1 MFDLDAFRE
10 FREGLAHLRDGDPDA
25 ALPLLRQASKRD
37 SENPYYIS
45 YYGLSL
51 AASERRWEEA
61 EKLCHSA
68 VCRARR
74 QAQLYLNLAEVYLAA
89 DRRQA
94 AVDTLALGLHY
105 LPKDIRLQTQY
116 GKLCSRRQPVLG
128 FLPRTHALN
137 RGLGRVRQRLV
148 NVMPRRRWLEVDPSD
163 ATRSVT
169 A

>member
-10 FREGLAHLRDGDPDA
+10 FREGLASLRDGDPSA
-25 ALPLLRQASKRD
+25 ALPLLRQAAKRD
-37 SENPYYIS
+37 PENPYYVS

-61 EKLCHSA
+61 ERLCHSA

-105 LPKDIRLQTQY
+105 LPLDTRLRTEY
-116 GKLCSRRQPVLG
+116 GKLCSRRLPVFA
-128 FLPRTHALN
+128 FLPRAHALN
-137 RGLGRVRQRLV
+137 RSLGLLRHRLA
-148 NVMPRRRWLEVDPSD
+148 NYMPRRRWLEAGESR
-163 ATRSVT
+163 A
-169 A
+169 

>member
-10 FREGLAHLRDGDPDA
+10 FREGLAQLRDGDPDA

-37 SENPYYIS
+37 PENPFYVS

-61 EKLCHSA
+61 EKLCHAA

-105 LPKDIRLQTQY
+105 LPKDVRLQIQY
-116 GKLCSRRQPVLG
+116 GKLCSRRTPVLA
-128 FLPRTHALN
+128 FLPRTHAIN
-137 RGLGRVRQRLV
+137 RSLGRMRQRLV
-148 NVMPRRRWLEVDPSD
+148 NFVPRRRWLEAG
-163 ATRSVT
+163 ATGAAQASS
-169 A
+169 